1 MTSKFSLLWCWEIIL
16 VTLKSTSLWTVLIW
30 LFSLSLLP
38 GNHTCHNNKFYPCQI
53 SLWLRS
59 SPFYAAEKLYLSH
72 WNLHPCEQPL
82 YDFSV
87 SPSLR
92 PGNHT
97 YHNNKFNPFEISF
110 MTPKFPLLCCWEITL
125 VTLKSPSLW
134 TASIWLLSFSL
145 LAARKPHLSQ

>member
-1 MTSKFSLLWCWEIIL
+1 MEAIPETCHSCGISFMTPKFPLLCCWEIILVTLKSPSLWTVSTWFFSFSFLPANHTCYNNKFYPCEIVFMAPKFPLLCCWEITL

-72 WNLHPCEQPL
+72 WNLHPCEQ
-82 YDFSV
+82 S
-87 SPSLR
+87 
-92 PGNHT
+92 
-97 YHNNKFNPFEISF
+97 
-110 MTPKFPLLCCWEITL
+110 
-125 VTLKSPSLW
+125 
-134 TASIWLLSFSL
+134 
-145 LAARKPHLSQ
+145 